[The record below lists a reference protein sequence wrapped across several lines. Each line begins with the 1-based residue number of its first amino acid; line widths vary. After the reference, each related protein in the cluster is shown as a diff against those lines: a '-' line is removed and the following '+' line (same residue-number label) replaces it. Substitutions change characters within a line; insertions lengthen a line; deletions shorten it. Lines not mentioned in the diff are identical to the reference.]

1 MPYVHGASLPSAG
14 SRTLVR
20 MSSGPPGW
28 PDRVPPAG
36 VPGWEEAAVSWLL
49 DQCPA
54 DYRAYQAWRRHPTA
68 LAWVATRHLE
78 AQLAAMRGAWRD
90 VRPELGPVLPPGTLG
105 DVLESLTREGL
116 RLRAAHRAAGLLL
129 EALRLR
135 APMR

>member
-1 MPYVHGASLPSAG
+1 M
-14 SRTLVR
+14 
-20 MSSGPPGW
+20 
-28 PDRVPPAG
+28 PPAG

>member
-1 MPYVHGASLPSAG
+1 M
-14 SRTLVR
+14 R
-20 MSSGPPGW
+20 
-28 PDRVPPAG
+28 PAG
-36 VPGWEEAAVSWLL
+36 VPGWEQAAVSGLL

-54 DYRAYQAWRRHPTA
+54 DCRAYHGWRRDPAA

-78 AQLAAMRGAWRD
+78 AELEAMRGAWRD
-90 VRPELGPVLPPGTLG
+90 VRPELGPLLPPGSLG
-105 DVLESLTREGL
+105 DVLDSLAREGL

>member
-1 MPYVHGASLPSAG
+1 M
-14 SRTLVR
+14 
-20 MSSGPPGW
+20 
-28 PDRVPPAG
+28 
-36 VPGWEEAAVSWLL
+36 SWLL

-68 LAWVATRHLE
+68 LAWMATRHLE

>member
-1 MPYVHGASLPSAG
+1 
-14 SRTLVR
+14 

-54 DYRAYQAWRRHPTA
+54 DYRAYQAWRRHPAA

-78 AQLAAMRGAWRD
+78 AQLEAMRGAWRD
-90 VRPELGPVLPPGTLG
+90 VRPELGPVLPAGTLG
-105 DVLESLTREGL
+105 DVLESLAREGL